1 MNTITKNLTE
11 VHDGEGFKLSG
22 GVGYNRPLSSIPGP
36 GPGRTGFI
44 HPMLVDSL
52 WNIRYPKMIA
62 LPQDPEAIL
71 GPPPPYPFPKDNGES
86 NKESSGSDMPESSKS
101 SDNGCS
107 SFGGNE
113 PKTLSESGS
122 SSPRS
127 SSDQYDNGQ
136 REYENNQKDY
146 TTGQKEYNNGHKEY
160 NINKKDYGNDQKEL
174 KGPMPL
180 NDNDIMEGKKIFLS
194 LLHNINFCLNL

>member
-1 MNTITKNLTE
+1 MNTISKNLTE
-11 VHDGEGFKLSG
+11 VHDGG
-22 GVGYNRPLSSIPGP
+22 GVRFSGSAGINRPSSYTPGP
-36 GPGRTGFI
+36 GPGRPGFI

-52 WNIRYPKMIA
+52 WNIRYPKILA

-101 SDNGCS
+101 SDNGSS
-107 SFGGNE
+107 SFDGND
-113 PKTLSESGS
+113 PKTLSDSGS

-127 SSDQYDNGQ
+127 LSDQYDNGQ
-136 REYENNQKDY
+136 KEYENNQKDY
-146 TTGQKEYNNGHKEY
+146 TNGQKEYNNGQKEY
-160 NINKKDYGNDQKEL
+160 NTNQKDYENDQKEF

-180 NDNDIMEGKKIFLS
+180 NHNDNMEGKNIFCS
-194 LLHNINFCLNL
+194 